1 MKGRPMIHKKYL
13 LSSLALMFCFVLPLI
28 AQTKPHQV
36 LFALSSGD
44 DVDWKLTL
52 NNIRNL
58 MSGLAPESVEV
69 EVVAFGPGISFLKKE
84 SAEASEIAALEL
96 KHVRFVACETA
107 MHKANL
113 SLVDLDSGVET
124 VPSGIVEVVRRQEQG
139 WTYIKAG
146 R

>member
-1 MKGRPMIHKKYL
+1 MIHKKYL
-13 LSSLALMFCFVLPLI
+13 LPSLALMFCFIQPI
-28 AQTKPHQV
+28 TAQTKPHHV

-44 DVDWKLTL
+44 AIDWKLTL

-58 MSGLAPESVEV
+58 TNGLAPESVEV
-69 EVVAFGPGISFLKKE
+69 EVVAFGPGISFLKRDA
-84 SAEASEIAALEL
+84 AEASEIAALEV

-113 SLVDLDSGVET
+113 QLTDLDAGVET

-139 WTYIKAG
+139 WAYIKAG